1 MSVSSINRR
10 DLLKAGAVAAAAMP
24 LTSAVALADAVDAE
38 GNLIVP
44 SFLVKPEPITEFAQT
59 YEHDVVVV
67 GAGEAGL
74 SAAHTAL
81 EGGCSVACVQNINAP
96 LSTGNMGASVDL
108 TQTDE
113 AGVQACVSFLLEKNA
128 YRSNR

>member
-44 SFLVKPEPITEFAQT
+44 SFLVKPEPIT
-59 YEHDVVVV
+59 
-67 GAGEAGL
+67 
-74 SAAHTAL
+74 
-81 EGGCSVACVQNINAP
+81 
-96 LSTGNMGASVDL
+96 
-108 TQTDE
+108 
-113 AGVQACVSFLLEKNA
+113 
-128 YRSNR
+128 